1 MLSGILK
8 LFQRRNSERNN
19 IMAWIKPVTYETAS
33 KEVKAIIDQ
42 RGSEILKSN
51 KAATLLKNAVVYD
64 SVEINGWRM
73 DAELQ
78 RLVSKRMGD
87 LLEYVISKENNSYI
101 CTNYF
106 TRCLKEQ
113 GIDFETTEFTEEEK
127 LIIEYG
133 RAIARDFHNIPQDL
147 KERLKK
153 AFTEEQIVVI
163 TGMAVVITADNYFET
178 ILELR

>member
-1 MLSGILK
+1 
-8 LFQRRNSERNN
+8 
-19 IMAWIKPVTYETAS
+19 MAWIEPVTYETAS
-33 KEVKAIIDQ
+33 NEVKVIIDQ

-51 KAATLLKNAVVYD
+51 KVATLLKNAVVYD

-78 RLVSKRMGD
+78 RLVGKRMGD
-87 LLEYVISKENNSYI
+87 LLEYTISKANNSYI

-106 TRCLKEQ
+106 TKCLKQQ
-113 GIDFETTEFTEEEK
+113 GIDFETTEFTEEER

-133 RAIARDFHNIPQDL
+133 QAIAQDFHNIPQDL
-147 KERLKK
+147 KDRLKK

-178 ILELR
+178 ILDLR